1 MVKTKPRQRSNAA
14 WVSDLRTS
22 RKSSMANSNLCC
34 IEECGNPACKRGYC
48 NTHYIRL
55 RRHGNPLATKRRV
68 DPNNCQKKEC
78 PAAKKIF
85 AHIHYIQNS
94 ETYKKN
100 AEDWRKNNPEIYAE
114 RNKNYFSREDVKQKM
129 RETTKQWVAANPER
143 KRQMDLEFKENN
155 KALVTSYKAK
165 RRATLRQAM
174 PSWLTQDQ
182 ILQIRAIYAEA
193 KRLSDETGIPHD
205 VDHIVPLAG
214 KIVSGLHVP
223 WNLRAIPKIENN
235 RRPRIYQID

>member
-1 MVKTKPRQRSNAA
+1 
-14 WVSDLRTS
+14 
-22 RKSSMANSNLCC
+22 MADSKLCC
-34 IEECGNPACKRGYC
+34 IEGCGKPSYRNGMC
-48 NTHYIRL
+48 NAHRL
-55 RRHGNPLATKRRV
+55 RLKRHGDPLATKRRV
-68 DPNNCQKKEC
+68 NPNNCQKKEC

-94 ETYKKN
+94 NEYKKR
-100 AEDWRKNNPEIYAE
+100 AEDWHLKNPEAKASYLSRAE
-114 RNKNYFSREDVKQKM
+114 VKIAA
-129 RETTKQWVAANPER
+129 RARTRRWAAANPER
-143 KRQMDLEFKENN
+143 KRQMDLEFAEKN

-174 PSWLTQDQ
+174 PPWLTQDQ
-182 ILQIRAIYAEA
+182 VLEIRAIYAEA
-193 KRLSDETGIPHD
+193 KRLSDETGVPHD

>member
-1 MVKTKPRQRSNAA
+1 
-14 WVSDLRTS
+14 
-22 RKSSMANSNLCC
+22 MADSKLCC
-34 IEECGNPACKRGYC
+34 IEGCGKPAYRSGMC
-48 NTHYIRL
+48 NAHRL
-55 RRHGNPLATKRRV
+55 RAKRHGNPELGRRS
-68 DPNNCQKKEC
+68 PGSNHCGKNWC

-94 ETYKKN
+94 SEYKEK
-100 AEDWRKNNPEIYAE
+100 AKDWHLKNPEAKASYLSKAE
-114 RNKNYFSREDVKQKM
+114 VKIAARARTRK
-129 RETTKQWVAANPER
+129 WNAANPER
-143 KRQMDLEFKENN
+143 KRQMDLEFAEKN
-155 KALVTSYKAK
+155 KALITSYKAK

-182 ILQIRAIYAEA
+182 ILQIRAIYAKA

>member
-1 MVKTKPRQRSNAA
+1 VADSK
-14 WVSDLRTS
+14 
-22 RKSSMANSNLCC
+22 LCC
-34 IEECGNPACKRGYC
+34 IEGCGKPAYRNGMC
-48 NTHYIRL
+48 NVHRLRL
-55 RRHGNPLATKRRV
+55 RRHGDPLATKRRV

-100 AEDWRKNNPEIYAE
+100 AEGWRKNNPEVYAE
-114 RNKNYFSREDVKQKM
+114 RSKNYFSREEVKLAARART
-129 RETTKQWVAANPER
+129 REWNAANPER
-143 KRQMDLEFKENN
+143 KRQMDLEFVEKN
-155 KALVTSYKAK
+155 KALITSYKAK

-174 PSWLTQDQ
+174 PSWLTKDQ
-182 ILQIRAIYAEA
+182 ILQIRAVYAEA

>member
-1 MVKTKPRQRSNAA
+1 
-14 WVSDLRTS
+14 
-22 RKSSMANSNLCC
+22 MADSKLCC
-34 IEECGNPACKRGYC
+34 IEGCGNPARKRGYC
-48 NTHYIRL
+48 NAHYIRL
-55 RRHGNPLATKRRV
+55 RRHGDPLATKRRV

-94 ETYKKN
+94 NEYKERAK
-100 AEDWRKNNPEIYAE
+100 DWHLKNPEAKASYLSKVE
-114 RNKNYFSREDVKQKM
+114 VKIAARARTRK
-129 RETTKQWVAANPER
+129 WNAANPER
-143 KRQMDLEFKENN
+143 KRQMDLAFAEKN
-155 KALVTSYKAK
+155 KALITSYKAK

>member
-1 MVKTKPRQRSNAA
+1 
-14 WVSDLRTS
+14 
-22 RKSSMANSNLCC
+22 MANPTICRIEGCSKTVYKNKMCNAHNLR
-34 IEECGNPACKRGYC
+34 A
-48 NTHYIRL
+48 
-55 RRHGNPLATKRRV
+55 RRHGNPELGRRS
-68 DPNNCQKKEC
+68 PGSNNCGKNWC

-94 ETYKKN
+94 NEYKKR
-100 AEDWRKNNPEIYAE
+100 AKDWHLKNPEAKTSYLSKTE
-114 RNKNYFSREDVKQKM
+114 VKIAARTRTRK
-129 RETTKQWVAANPER
+129 WNAANPER
-143 KRQMDLEFKENN
+143 KRQMDLEFAEKN

-193 KRLSDETGIPHD
+193 KRLSDETGVPHD

>member
-1 MVKTKPRQRSNAA
+1 MR
-14 WVSDLRTS
+14 
-22 RKSSMANSNLCC
+22 
-34 IEECGNPACKRGYC
+34 
-48 NTHYIRL
+48 
-55 RRHGNPLATKRRV
+55 
-68 DPNNCQKKEC
+68 
-78 PAAKKIF
+78 
-85 AHIHYIQNS
+85 
-94 ETYKKN
+94 
-100 AEDWRKNNPEIYAE
+100 AEDWRKNNSEAYAE

-165 RRATLRQAM
+165 RRAALRQAM

>member
-1 MVKTKPRQRSNAA
+1 
-14 WVSDLRTS
+14 
-22 RKSSMANSNLCC
+22 MANPTICRIEGCSKTVYKNKMCNAHNLR
-34 IEECGNPACKRGYC
+34 A
-48 NTHYIRL
+48 
-55 RRHGNPLATKRRV
+55 RRHGNPELGRRS
-68 DPNNCQKKEC
+68 PGSNNCGKNWC

-94 ETYKKN
+94 NEYKKR
-100 AEDWRKNNPEIYAE
+100 AKDWHLKNPEAKTSYLSKTE
-114 RNKNYFSREDVKQKM
+114 VKIAARTRTRK
-129 RETTKQWVAANPER
+129 WNAANPER
-143 KRQMDLEFKENN
+143 KRQMDLEFAEKN

-193 KRLSDETGIPHD
+193 KRLSDETGVPHD

-223 WNLRAIPKIENN
+223 WNLRAIPKTENN

>member
-1 MVKTKPRQRSNAA
+1 
-14 WVSDLRTS
+14 
-22 RKSSMANSNLCC
+22 MADSKLCC
-34 IEECGNPACKRGYC
+34 IEGCGKPAYRSGMC
-48 NTHYIRL
+48 NSHRL
-55 RRHGNPLATKRRV
+55 RAKRHGNPELGRRS
-68 DPNNCQKKEC
+68 PGSNNCGKNWC

-94 ETYKKN
+94 NEYKEK
-100 AEDWRKNNPEIYAE
+100 AKDWHLKNPEA
-114 RNKNYFSREDVKQKM
+114 KVFYFSKAEVKIAARARTRK
-129 RETTKQWVAANPER
+129 WNAANPER

-155 KALVTSYKAK
+155 KALITSYKAK

>member
-1 MVKTKPRQRSNAA
+1 MR
-14 WVSDLRTS
+14 
-22 RKSSMANSNLCC
+22 
-34 IEECGNPACKRGYC
+34 
-48 NTHYIRL
+48 
-55 RRHGNPLATKRRV
+55 
-68 DPNNCQKKEC
+68 
-78 PAAKKIF
+78 
-85 AHIHYIQNS
+85 
-94 ETYKKN
+94 
-100 AEDWRKNNPEIYAE
+100 AEDWRKNNLEIYAE
-114 RNKNYFSREDVKQKM
+114 RNKNYFSREEVKLAARART
-129 RETTKQWVAANPER
+129 REWNAANPER
-143 KRQMDLEFKENN
+143 KRQMDIEFAENN
-155 KALVTSYKAK
+155 KALITSYKAK

>member
-1 MVKTKPRQRSNAA
+1 MADSKLCRIDGCGKPSYRSG
-14 WVSDLRTS
+14 
-22 RKSSMANSNLCC
+22 M
-34 IEECGNPACKRGYC
+34 C
-48 NTHYIRL
+48 NVHRLRL
-55 RRHGNPLATKRRV
+55 RRHGDPLATKRRV

-100 AEDWRKNNPEIYAE
+100 AEGWRKNNPEVYAE
-114 RNKNYFSREDVKQKM
+114 RNKNYFSREEVKLAARART
-129 RETTKQWVAANPER
+129 REWNAANPER
-143 KRQMDLEFKENN
+143 KRQMDLEFVEKN
-155 KALVTSYKAK
+155 KALITSYKAK

-174 PSWLTQDQ
+174 PSWLTKDQ
-182 ILQIRAIYAEA
+182 ILQIRAVYAEA

>member
-1 MVKTKPRQRSNAA
+1 
-14 WVSDLRTS
+14 
-22 RKSSMANSNLCC
+22 MADSKLCC
-34 IEECGNPACKRGYC
+34 IEGCGNPACKRGYC
-48 NTHYIRL
+48 NAHYIRL
-55 RRHGNPLATKRRV
+55 RRHGDPLATKRRV

-94 ETYKKN
+94 NEYKERAK
-100 AEDWRKNNPEIYAE
+100 DWHLKNPEAKASYLSKVE
-114 RNKNYFSREDVKQKM
+114 VKIAARARTRK
-129 RETTKQWVAANPER
+129 WNAANPER
-143 KRQMDLEFKENN
+143 KRQMDLEFAEKN
-155 KALVTSYKAK
+155 KALITSYKAK

>member
-1 MVKTKPRQRSNAA
+1 MCNAHN
-14 WVSDLRTS
+14 LR
-22 RKSSMANSNLCC
+22 A
-34 IEECGNPACKRGYC
+34 
-48 NTHYIRL
+48 
-55 RRHGNPLATKRRV
+55 RRHGNPELGRRS
-68 DPNNCQKKEC
+68 PGSNNCGKNWC

-94 ETYKKN
+94 NEYKKR
-100 AEDWRKNNPEIYAE
+100 AKDWHLKNPEAKTSYLSKTE
-114 RNKNYFSREDVKQKM
+114 VKIAARTRTRK
-129 RETTKQWVAANPER
+129 WNAANPER
-143 KRQMDLEFKENN
+143 KRQMDLEFAEKN

-205 VDHIVPLAG
+205 VDHIVPLVG

>member
-1 MVKTKPRQRSNAA
+1 MADLSICRIEGCDKTVYKNKMCNAHN
-14 WVSDLRTS
+14 LR
-22 RKSSMANSNLCC
+22 A
-34 IEECGNPACKRGYC
+34 
-48 NTHYIRL
+48 
-55 RRHGNPLATKRRV
+55 RRHGNPELGRRS
-68 DPNNCQKKEC
+68 PGSNNCGKNWC

-94 ETYKKN
+94 TEYKMR

-143 KRQMDLEFKENN
+143 KRQMDLEFAEKN
-155 KALVTSYKAK
+155 KALITSYKAK

>member
-1 MVKTKPRQRSNAA
+1 
-14 WVSDLRTS
+14 
-22 RKSSMANSNLCC
+22 MAGSKLCC
-34 IEECGNPACKRGYC
+34 IDGCSKPAYRSGMC
-48 NTHYIRL
+48 NVHRLRL
-55 RRHGNPLATKRRV
+55 RRHGDPLATKRRV

-114 RNKNYFSREDVKQKM
+114 RNKNYFLREDVKQKM
-129 RETTKQWVAANPER
+129 RETTKRWVAANPER
-143 KRQMDLEFKENN
+143 KRQMDVEFAEKN